1 MKRSPIQ
8 RRTPLARGSGLARTT
23 STRKAS
29 GSSRHGAQ
37 GEPAAGLA
45 YPTEPPPRPAGLSRS
60 TRLAPVNRE
69 RRAAAYARNFGPR
82 ADAIRAMPC
91 AVAAV
96 AHRVRP
102 DWSPCWLAVEAAH
115 SKARKM
121 GGCGSGNRWQ
131 WPACRGHHEE
141 AGEFRTS
148 KRAAFVAKYEIDPVE
163 LSGRIA
169 VELDERGL
177 P

>member
-1 MKRSPIQ
+1 VKRSPIQ
-8 RRTPLARGSGLARTT
+8 RRTPLSRGGGLART

-29 GSSRHGAQ
+29 GSGRVVVGSPCA
-37 GEPAAGLA
+37 PA
-45 YPTEPPPRPAGLSRS
+45 RPVGLSRS
-60 TRLAPVNRE
+60 TRLAPVNRG

-121 GGCGSGNRWQ
+121 GGCGSGSRWQ